1 MSPLNRKKTLPTLYN
16 LQIDSTTEVPNGAA
30 DIPNPEDNYGAAIMS
45 ELDRMKLFYCAEI
58 DCCMKSEHV
67 SLSDYCEIKTARGN
81 GLKDLN
87 VEK

>member
-1 MSPLNRKKTLPTLYN
+1 MPFDQKLLSSFTFIESDSP
-16 LQIDSTTEVPNGAA
+16 TEVPDGAA
-30 DIPNPEDNYGAAIMS
+30 DVPDPEDNYAAAIVS
-45 ELDRMKLFYCAEI
+45 DLDKMKLFYCAEI
-58 DCCMKSEHV
+58 DCCMQEEHS